1 MEKKKSINTNLGIT
15 IILMFSALLVIC
27 SFLIIGYELNWDF
40 GYPKGN
46 SNYKSEILIDDNSI
60 VDDDNMIDVTKNE
73 NSDYLLQVYNS
84 RYKKNVDS
92 FFKFDQY
99 KFHIIVDKNLNS
111 VSVDDKQIFKSDDK
125 IYLVYLIQ
133 DILVIQVT
141 NSNMDDKLFFIDVDG
156 NVLKNIDNL
165 SHNAVLV
172 SKTDIKYFVENCN
185 LNENEVYS
193 LCEADSYIIRYLGEN
208 QLSESILDDQGNWT
222 AAGITDCDMD
232 VCVLYDNNND
242 LKLEYYSSIDE
253 QIFNPALI
261 INGQSVNLSGY
272 RLSKVKF
279 TNDNYLYIK
288 LESGTGAGLLSSML
302 ISDFS
307 GNIINTLNEDS
318 LKSGLNSYFIDLNG
332 DNINYYAQK
341 FGSDV
346 RSVCESR
353 IGTQTNSF
361 IKNDSVVFIK
371 DEYQYIGNGNI
382 SKINHIEK
390 TFLEYMI
397 DLTGYNNCEDALAN
411 IDSWE
416 NKDNFSKIYE

>member
-1 MEKKKSINTNLGIT
+1 MNLKKNVDTNLGIT
-15 IILMFSALLVIC
+15 ILLMVSAIFV
-27 SFLIIGYELNWDF
+27 LIDFIYIGNELGWDL
-40 GYPKGN
+40 GYPKNN
-46 SNYKSEILIDDNSI
+46 SNYKSEVLIDNNSI
-60 VDDDNMIDVTKNE
+60 VDDDNMIDVTEKE
-73 NSDYLLQVYNS
+73 NSEYLLQVYNS

-92 FFKFDQY
+92 IFKFDQY

-111 VSVDDKQIFKSDDK
+111 VIVDDKQIFKSDDK
-125 IYLVYLIQ
+125 IYIVYLIQ

-172 SKTDIKYFVENCN
+172 SKTDIKYFVKNCN

-193 LCEADSYIIRYLGEN
+193 LCKADSYTIRYLGEN
-208 QLSESILDDQGNWT
+208 QLSESILDDQENWT

-232 VCVLYDNNND
+232 VCVLYDNNN
-242 LKLEYYSSIDE
+242 LKLEYYSSINE

-261 INGQSVNLSGY
+261 INGQIVNLSGY

-279 TNDNYLYIK
+279 TNDNYLYIE

-302 ISDFS
+302 ISDLN
-307 GNIINTLNEDS
+307 GNVINTLNEDS
-318 LKSGLNSYFIDLNG
+318 LKSGLNSYYIDFDG
-332 DNINYYAQK
+332 DNINYYAQQ

-361 IKNDSVVFIK
+361 IKDDSVVFIK

-390 TFLEYMI
+390 TFLEYLK
-397 DLTGYNNCEDALAN
+397 DLTGNNNCEDALAN
-411 IDSWE
+411 IDSWK
-416 NKDNFSKIYE
+416 NKDILSKFYE